1 MTTSDIHRMTLSQ
14 LKRNLEAKNLS
25 SREIT
30 ESFLKR
36 ISETNKSLNAFITIT
51 EDLAVSQSVEADEII
66 ANGKAKSL
74 TGLPFAHKD
83 LFCTDGILTT
93 CASKMLSNFVPP
105 YDATVVKRLK
115 DAGIIM
121 IGKTNMDEFAM
132 GSSNETSY
140 YGNVSNPWNL
150 DLSPGGSSGGSAAA
164 VAAGLAP
171 AATGTDTGGSIRQ
184 PAALTGVTG
193 IKPTYGRVSRYGMIA
208 FASSL
213 DQGGFFTKSS
223 EDAALLLTEVAGLDE
238 FDSTS
243 SAEPVP
249 DYSASIN
256 NSIKGIKIGL
266 IKQHFEE
273 GLDET
278 NKKVLGEALKALES
292 QGAEIIEIDMPN
304 IGLSVPTYYVVAS
317 AECSSN
323 LSRYDGIRFGHRAEN
338 FNDLTDFYS
347 KTRGEGFGSEV
358 KRRIMTGTYVLSAGY
373 YDAYYLKAQK
383 VRQLI
388 SEDFKNA
395 FEKVN
400 VIAGPTTP
408 SPAFPLGAKMDD
420 PIEMYLNDIF
430 TIGAN
435 LAGLPAMSIPC
446 GFVNNL
452 PIGLQLIGKHFG
464 EESILQCGHQ
474 YQQITDWHKQVPEDF
489 K

>member
-51 EDLAVSQSVEADEII
+51 GEQAISESVKADEII

-115 DAGIIM
+115 DAGTIM

-223 EDAALLLTEVAGLDE
+223 EDAALLLTEVAGMDE

-249 DYSASIN
+249 DYTASIN

-278 NKKVLGEALKALES
+278 NKKVLEEALKALES

-338 FNDLTDFYS
+338 FNDLADFYS

>member
-51 EDLAVSQSVEADEII
+51 EEQAVSESVEADEII

-93 CASKMLSNFVPP
+93 CASKMLGNFVPP

-223 EDAALLLTEVAGLDE
+223 EDAALLLTEVAGMDE

-249 DYSASIN
+249 DYTASIN

-474 YQQITDWHKQVPEDF
+474 YQQITDWHQQVPEDF

>member
-51 EDLAVSQSVEADEII
+51 GEQAISESVEADEII

-115 DAGIIM
+115 DAGTIM

-249 DYSASIN
+249 DYTASIN

-273 GLDET
+273 GLDEA
-278 NKKVLGEALKALES
+278 NKKVLEEALKALES

-474 YQQITDWHKQVPEDF
+474 YQQITDWHQQVPEDF

>member
-1 MTTSDIHRMTLSQ
+1 MTTFDIHRMTLSQ
-14 LKRNLEAKNLS
+14 LKRNLGAKNLS
-25 SREIT
+25 SKEIT

-36 ISETNKSLNAFITIT
+36 ISKTNKSLNAFITIT
-51 EDLAVSQSVEADEII
+51 EDLAISHSVEADEII

-223 EDAALLLTEVAGLDE
+223 EDAALLLNEVAGLDE

-249 DYSASIN
+249 DYTASIN

-273 GLDET
+273 GLDEA
-278 NKKVLGEALKALES
+278 NKKVLEEALKALES

-338 FNDLTDFYS
+338 FNDLTDFYG

>member
-51 EDLAVSQSVEADEII
+51 EEQAVSESVEADEII

-150 DLSPGGSSGGSAAA
+150 ELSPGGSSGGSAAA

-223 EDAALLLTEVAGLDE
+223 EDAALLLTEVAGMDE

-249 DYSASIN
+249 DYTASIN

-278 NKKVLGEALKALES
+278 NKKVLEEALKALES

>member
-150 DLSPGGSSGGSAAA
+150 DLSPGGSSGGSAVA

-446 GFVNNL
+446 GFVDNL